1 MQYIMSGVDIKALY
15 HKTELKSLVWFCLT
29 PLISQGIPSP
39 VCLDSPVIQVFLGRW
54 LWLC

>member
-29 PLISQGIPSP
+29 PLISQSIPSP